1 MLGQCCHISA
11 PCHVLCTCFCHR
23 QASAGSFQSDR
34 SESGANRI
42 ISIRSFCHRQ
52 ASTESFQSDRSESGK
67 SQASTGSFQSDRS
80 VIGKRQQDIRWF
92 RICRYRALTHT
103 HTHVHSCVW
112 STSAVYSQ
120 VGIDTW
126 HHFFLLKVGIYT
138 SVLRWAITPGTSAVY
153 SQVGIDTWHHEHNPQ
168 GVTVEM
174 HGNIRC
180 VCARTCV
187 FMCVYDSVNAFVC
200 SLHTYR
206 PIHPCTL
213 THTTCALAHTL
224 TGSWSA
230 LPAILQSSC
239 PANIHMSTLRIHV

>member
-1 MLGQCCHISA
+1 MANAATSA
-11 PCHVLCTCFCHR
+11 PLATCFAPVSVIGKR
-23 QASAGSFQSDR
+23 QQDHFNQ
-34 SESGANRI
+34 I
-42 ISIRSFCHRQ
+42 VQ
-52 ASTESFQSDRSESGK
+52 
-67 SQASTGSFQSDRS
+67 SQAPTGSFQSDRS

-112 STSAVYSQ
+112 S
-120 VGIDTW
+120 
-126 HHFFLLKVGIYT
+126 
-138 SVLRWAITPGTSAVY
+138 TSAVY